1 MTDTAPR
8 AEMLSPVT
16 EAHFDTPSRKGWEF
30 FTKFLLWNAVTIAAA
45 LVFVGLLTVWR

>member
-1 MTDTAPR
+1 MTETTDQAAP
-8 AEMLSPVT
+8 SI